1 MPLLV
6 ETLALF
12 FAAFALGLGA
22 GAAIWKRS

>member
-12 FAAFALGLGA
+12 LLVFALGLVA
-22 GAAIWKRS
+22 GAAIWRRR